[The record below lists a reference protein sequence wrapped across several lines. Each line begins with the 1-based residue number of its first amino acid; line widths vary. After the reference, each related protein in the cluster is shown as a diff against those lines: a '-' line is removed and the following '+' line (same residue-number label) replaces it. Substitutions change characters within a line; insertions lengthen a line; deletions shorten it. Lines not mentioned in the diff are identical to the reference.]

1 MRICEYKSFKS
12 LLTLIMQYSLINIIC
27 HLDNFKTLSQANTD
41 IDRDSIIPESIRH
54 KIMRDHGL
62 TMRNAILMVMLSTFV
77 IIVIFTFLILGMT
90 LFAEGDAFSSAISSL
105 LGATAGLV
113 NILHSSR
120 VDETKIARMATRLLE
135 TWASYSHN
143 DTGVNLNDDLRDAV
157 VRRSKYIQQQEKAQR
172 AEESDVWITEELP
185 VIVDDDDQT
194 REEIDSQSFEDY
206 DSLYS

>member
-1 MRICEYKSFKS
+1 
-12 LLTLIMQYSLINIIC
+12 
-27 HLDNFKTLSQANTD
+27 
-41 IDRDSIIPESIRH
+41 
-54 KIMRDHGL
+54 MRDHGL

-77 IIVIFTFLILGMT
+77 IIVIFAFLILGMT

-120 VDETKIARMATRLLE
+120 VDESKIARMATRLLE

-172 AEESDVWITEELP
+172 AEESDAWITEELP

-194 REEIDSQSFEDY
+194 RGEIDGQSFVDD
-206 DSLYS
+206 DS